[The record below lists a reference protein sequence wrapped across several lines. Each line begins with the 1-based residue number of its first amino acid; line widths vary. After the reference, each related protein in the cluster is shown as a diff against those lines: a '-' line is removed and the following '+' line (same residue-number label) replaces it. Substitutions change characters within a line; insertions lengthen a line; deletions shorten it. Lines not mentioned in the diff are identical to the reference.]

1 MNNISEEDLV
11 NFKYVMGI
19 IEDQFEQ
26 VMQTD
31 QNYYKNYKF
40 EISNEQF
47 WVSEDDREANT
58 IYIIIRFSPADID
71 YGQLIMPFTIQAI
84 SEENGL
90 SAAQRLLLEYAQYFN
105 LTIKKDDIN
114 NKIIYQ
120 SYTTPTVSSN
130 YEIVY
135 DGFRSIFMMSG
146 SILLSKN
153 INRTTLKYYNGD
165 YAKFDLEQSPENLE
179 QRIKGSGN
187 FDELVDVDI
196 FTVKNDSS
204 VYVWNNNT
212 NKYEKSDGEDL
223 DILTFTDQ
231 YNASPDTQPYFEK
244 KNFTCSIVKYGT
256 YSFTISSFLIDDVL
270 TNKVLNILSRKINP
284 NTNFYFKIVQDN
296 GYNMPL
302 LEYKLINVGKTQQ
315 KGQMPSIALTFT
327 N

>member
-11 NFKYVMGI
+11 NFKYVMSI

-31 QNYYKNYKF
+31 ENYYKNYKF

-47 WVSEDDREANT
+47 WVPEDDREANK

-120 SYTTPTVSSN
+120 SYTTPSVSSN

-165 YAKFDLEQSPENLE
+165 YAKFDLEQKPINLG

-204 VYVWNNNT
+204 IYVWNNNT

-284 NTNFYFKIVQDN
+284 NTNFYFKIIQDN